1 MVRRKK
7 LILLWS
13 VAGGAVIIA
22 AAVHLWLAQSKASYT
37 PGEGVEGITRTLERD
52 LPSDYPQIT
61 FIDAADEAGLRFK
74 HFQGTRSTQLPED
87 MGSGA
92 AWGDYDNDG
101 WEDLFLCN
109 IRGPLTDEGSSDT
122 MAHGHLFHNQ
132 GDGTFK
138 DVTEEAGVG
147 TALMGMGAAWGDFD
161 SDGFL
166 DLAVTSYGGL
176 HLYRNN
182 GNGTFAD
189 ATQSSGMGPFEG
201 FWTGASWGDYD
212 KDERLDLYI
221 TGYVQFAYQQGDSER
236 GTLQYQA
243 VVPYTL
249 NPSSYEPER
258 NLLFHN
264 NGDGTFTERA
274 SEAGVENSSGRSLSA
289 SWADFDGDG
298 WPDLYVANDV
308 SDNAMYRNLGGGRFD
323 DVSHEAWVADYR
335 GAMGLGVGDWDGDG
349 DQDIFVS
356 HWLAQENALYSNL
369 RFAFET
375 ASVPDGEM
383 RFMDVA
389 DMVGLGQI
397 ALDYI
402 GWGSFFFDYDND
414 GRLDLFVVNGST
426 FQNPDDTSLL
436 IPMVDQLYWN
446 RGREQGFYDLSS
458 VSGDVFGE
466 EHVGRGAAF
475 ADYDR
480 DGDLDIVVVNHSGP
494 AQLLRNDGGNQS
506 HWLSVAV
513 RSKRGNR
520 FGVGAMVEIETGGA
534 RQSAEIGSQSSYLS
548 QNSLDAHFGLGS
560 AERVDRLLVVFPSGT
575 RIERRNIEA
584 NRRIEIW
591 EGEE

>member
-7 LILLWS
+7 LIVLWS
-13 VAGGAVIIA
+13 SVGGAVVVA
-22 AAVHLWLAQSKASYT
+22 AAVLLWLAQSQASYT
-37 PGEGVEGITRTLERD
+37 PGERVDGVTRSLERD
-52 LPSDYPQIT
+52 LPADYPRVN
-61 FIDAADEAGLRFK
+61 FVDAANEAGLRFE
-74 HFQGTRSTQLPED
+74 HFQGVRSTQLPED
-87 MGSGA
+87 MGSGI

-109 IRGPLTDEGSSDT
+109 IAGGLAEEDSEGST
-122 MAHGHLFHNQ
+122 AHGHLFHNR
-132 GDGTFK
+132 GDGTFE
-138 DVTEEAGVG
+138 DATDEAGVG
-147 TALMGMGAAWGDFD
+147 DSITGMGAAWGDFD

-166 DLAVTSYGGL
+166 DLAVTSFGGL
-176 HLYRNN
+176 KLYRNDRN
-182 GNGTFAD
+182 GGFSDVTLA
-189 ATQSSGMGPFEG
+189 AGMDSFQG

-212 KDERLDLYI
+212 KDGRLDLYV
-221 TGYVQFAYQQGDSER
+221 TGYVQFVYQEGDSEH

-249 NPSSYEPER
+249 NPSSYEPEH

-264 NGDGTFTERA
+264 NGDGTFTEQA
-274 SEAGVENSSGRSLSA
+274 SEAGVDNSSGRSLSA
-289 SWADFDGDG
+289 SWADFDGDT

-308 SDNAMYRNLGGGRFD
+308 SDNAMYRNLGNGRFD

-369 RFAFET
+369 KVAFES
-375 ASVPDGEM
+375 ASVPDGTM

-397 ALDYI
+397 ALDYV
-402 GWGSFFFDYDND
+402 GWGSFFFDYDKD
-414 GRLDLFVVNGST
+414 GRLDLFVANGST
-426 FQNPDDTSLL
+426 FQDPEDPSRL

-446 RGREQGFYDLSS
+446 AGPDNGFYDVGA
-458 VSGDVFGE
+458 VSGSVFSE

-480 DGDLDIVVVNHSGP
+480 DGDLDIVVVNHGGA
-494 AQLLRNDGGNQS
+494 AQLLRNNSDNTN

-513 RSKRGNR
+513 RSENGNR
-520 FGVGAMVEIETGGA
+520 FGVGAMVSIDVDGV
-534 RQSAEIGSQSSYLS
+534 RQWVEIGSQSSYLS
-548 QNSLDAHFGLGS
+548 QNSLEAHFGLAA

-575 RIERRNIEA
+575 RIERRNVEA
-584 NRRIEIW
+584 DQRIEIW
-591 EGEE
+591 EGGE

>member
-1 MVRRKK
+1 
-7 LILLWS
+7 
-13 VAGGAVIIA
+13 
-22 AAVHLWLAQSKASYT
+22 
-37 PGEGVEGITRTLERD
+37 
-52 LPSDYPQIT
+52 
-61 FIDAADEAGLRFK
+61 
-74 HFQGTRSTQLPED
+74 

-109 IRGPLTDEGSSDT
+109 IRGPLTEADSPDG
-122 MAHGHLFHNQ
+122 AHGHLFHNQ
-132 GDGTFK
+132 GDGTFE
-138 DVTEEAGVG
+138 DVTEQAGVEDS
-147 TALMGMGAAWGDFD
+147 LIGMGAAWGDYD

-166 DLAVTSYGGL
+166 DLAVTSFGGL
-176 HLYRNN
+176 RLYRNN
-182 GNGTFAD
+182 GNGTFTD
-189 ATQSSGMGPFEG
+189 ATRSAGMDSFEG

-212 KDERLDLYI
+212 RNGRLDLYVS
-221 TGYVQFAYQQGDSER
+221 GYVRYAYQQGDAER

-249 NPSSYEPER
+249 NPSSYEPGR

-264 NGDGTFTERA
+264 NGDGTFNERS

-289 SWADFDGDG
+289 SWTDFDGDG
-298 WPDLYVANDV
+298 WLDLYVANDV
-308 SDNAMYRNLGGGRFD
+308 SDNAMYRNLGDGRFD
-323 DVSHEAWVADYR
+323 DVSHQAWVADYR

-369 RFAFET
+369 KFAFET
-375 ASVPDGEM
+375 ASVPEGEM

-426 FQNPDDTSLL
+426 FQDPDDPSLL

-446 RGREQGFYDLSS
+446 AGRERGFYDVGA
-458 VSGDVFGE
+458 VSGEVFE
-466 EHVGRGAAF
+466 QEHVGRGAAF

-480 DGDLDIVVVNHSGP
+480 DGDLDVIVVNHGGP
-494 AQLLRNDGGNQS
+494 AQLLRNGGGKGN

-513 RSKRGNR
+513 RSKNGNR
-520 FGVGAMVEIETGGA
+520 FGVGAKVEIEAGGG
-534 RQSAEIGSQSSYLS
+534 RQTVEIGSQSSYLS
-548 QNSLDAHFGLGS
+548 QSSLLAHFGLGS
-560 AERVDRLLVVFPSGT
+560 EERVDRLVVVFPSGT
-575 RIERRNIEA
+575 RVERDGIEA
-584 NRRIEIW
+584 DQRIEIW
-591 EGEE
+591 EGDE